1 MLSCPQVV
9 DNLQGRYNR
18 QPDLGSVS
26 MANTAQESAG
36 VLEKAENW
44 VQQHE
49 IPRKVLHGSIAIITL
64 YLYVHGT
71 HLNQVTP
78 VLIAMLVPIAT
89 IEVFRF
95 ASPGLNRAY
104 IQTVGPLMRESEK
117 NGAVNGVIWYLAGLI
132 IVFSIF
138 PKDLSVL
145 SVLLLSWA
153 DLSASTIGRAYGKYT
168 PQLYKGKSL
177 AGSFAAFVCGIALT
191 WLWYGYYVP
200 AYKQFNLPQDI
211 LWTAESSRLSL
222 LSYSVIV
229 GVVVAVAELFPII
242 DDNFSIPVVSATA
255 LWVVL
260 QAAKRN

>member
-1 MLSCPQVV
+1 
-9 DNLQGRYNR
+9 
-18 QPDLGSVS
+18 
-26 MANTAQESAG
+26 MANIAQKSAG
-36 VLEKAENW
+36 VIEKAESW
-44 VQQHE
+44 IKRHE
-49 IPRKVLHGSIAIITL
+49 IPRKVLHGSIAFVTL

-89 IEVFRF
+89 IEVLRF
-95 ASPGLNRAY
+95 ASPGLNQAY

-117 NGAVNGVIWYLAGLI
+117 NGAVNGVIWYLVGLI

-153 DLSASTIGRAYGKYT
+153 DLSASTVGRAYGKYT

-177 AGSFAAFVCGIALT
+177 AGSLAAFVCGIVLT
-191 WLWYGYYVP
+191 WLWYGYFVP
-200 AYKQFNLPQDI
+200 AYKQYNLPQDI
-211 LWTAESSRLSL
+211 LWTPKSSRLSL

-229 GVVVAVAELFPII
+229 GLVVAVAELFPII
-242 DDNFSIPVVSATA
+242 DDNFSIPVVSAFA
-255 LWVVL
+255 LWAVL
-260 QAAKRN
+260 KVARK